1 MNCKSLRLGILVLIL
16 GIVSGCSSYRT
27 TSNIKNNFVQSEPSN
42 PNIVIYDHRPP
53 AELNYIEISPIKISI
68 SKLSVFH
75 ADPTKEQANKALI
88 DQARI
93 LGADAV
99 IHVHYTSGI
108 GVLTWGYIDASGIG
122 IKILE

>member
-1 MNCKSLRLGILVLIL
+1 MIKSLNEQ
-16 GIVSGCSSYRT
+16 IVHVFNYCL
-27 TSNIKNNFVQSEPSN
+27 NIINST
-42 PNIVIYDHRPP
+42 NIVIYDHRPP